1 MTALA
6 KKRPLGRG
14 LSSLLGDAP
23 KLQEVVSTTPHS
35 VKTLSIHD
43 LKPGTYQTRETFD
56 EEELN
61 NLSRS
66 IAENGI
72 LLPILVRKKDESYE
86 IIAGER
92 RWRAAKKA
100 DLKTVPVIIKEL
112 DDQKALEIGLI
123 ENVQRADLNPIE
135 ESIGYQRLI
144 QEFAYTHEDIA
155 CSVGKSRSHITNIL
169 RLLELEAPIKSLIS
183 NKTLTFG
190 HGKALLQ
197 MSKEQRLSLL
207 DKIVEQKL
215 SVRETEKLARELFQK
230 NNHSMSD
237 NIENRERTP
246 TFRDPDIEI
255 IEAQIEA
262 VVGIPTKI
270 KLRGNGGSVI
280 IDFKNY
286 EQLDILMN
294 SLMTAKGFSQ

>member
-23 KLQEVVSTTPHS
+23 KLQEVISTSPDS
-35 VKTLSIHD
+35 VLTLPIHA
-43 LKPGTYQTRETFD
+43 LKPGIYQTRETFD

-72 LLPILVRKKDESYE
+72 LLPILVRKKDEAYE

-100 DLKTVPVIIKEL
+100 ELQNVPVIIKEL

-155 CSVGKSRSHITNIL
+155 RSVGKSRSHITNIL

-183 NKTLTFG
+183 NQTLTFG

-197 MSKEQRLSLL
+197 MSKDQRLSLI

-215 SVRETEKLARELFQK
+215 SVRETEKLAREVFQK
-230 NNHSMSD
+230 TLPRGD
-237 NIENRERTP
+237 NENRERTP

>member
-14 LSSLLGDAP
+14 LSSLLGEAP
-23 KLQEVVSTTPHS
+23 KLQEVISTTPDS
-35 VKTLSIHD
+35 VKTLPIHD
-43 LKPGTYQTRETFD
+43 LKPGIYQTRETFD

-100 DLKTVPVIIKEL
+100 DLQNVPVIIKEL

-135 ESIGYQRLI
+135 ESVGYQRLI
-144 QEFAYTHEDIA
+144 QEFSYTHEDIA
-155 CSVGKSRSHITNIL
+155 RSVGKSRSHITNIL
-169 RLLELEAPIKSLIS
+169 RLLELETPIKSLIS
-183 NKTLTFG
+183 NQTLTFG

-207 DKIVEQKL
+207 EKIVEQKL

-230 NNHSMSD
+230 DLPKGD
-237 NIENRERTP
+237 NENRERAP
-246 TFRDPDIEI
+246 TYRDPDIEI